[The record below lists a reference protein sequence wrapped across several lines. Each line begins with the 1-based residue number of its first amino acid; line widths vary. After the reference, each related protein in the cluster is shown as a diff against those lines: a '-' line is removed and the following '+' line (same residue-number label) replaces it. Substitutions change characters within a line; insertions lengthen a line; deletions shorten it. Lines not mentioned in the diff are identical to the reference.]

1 MTNLLPAVTWKMEN
15 VSNELLD
22 LPKELSRQNVESNS
36 WIFLIV
42 YGTARKWW
50 TKKNLSL
57 PKNIEGIEE
66 GQMYGLQNKRVSHL

>member
-50 TKKNLSL
+50 IKKNLSL
-57 PKNIEGIEE
+57 PKNIEGIGE